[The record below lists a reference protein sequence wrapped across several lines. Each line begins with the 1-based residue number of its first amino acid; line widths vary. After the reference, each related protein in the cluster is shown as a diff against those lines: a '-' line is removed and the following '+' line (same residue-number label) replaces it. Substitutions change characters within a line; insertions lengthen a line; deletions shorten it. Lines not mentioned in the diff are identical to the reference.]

1 MKCPACELY
10 HPQHFERCVSC
21 GRKLVSSSPGA
32 TVVETEDDVTEK
44 DEWAT
49 NPPPVRQSSQ
59 RPAPRKTSEGP
70 APRKTSEGSADIP
83 TGQPYVKR
91 RAHSNQPDKGTAGL
105 PVLFGFFLVAVVL
118 LVSAG
123 ATIFFLTKSPDDQ
136 RLFDQAQKE
145 IANGQFAFAV
155 KTLDKA
161 RALRPNDPKVYLSL
175 ARAYVGIDQVDK
187 AWDAIS
193 QAQQLGAGVVA
204 EPALASDLANY
215 YRQRGQ
221 FEKALDLLR
230 PLAKAGVEGKR
241 AELADLDAMWG
252 DEALRNGHPELA
264 LRCWEE
270 VRDLKEGSRYSE
282 AEARLST
289 IYGKMAN
296 VLASKREDDKALS
309 YIAKLNYIAQNAKN
323 YELAA
328 SIYERDGKMDE
339 AIDQIRQA
347 LKVSPHDAL
356 LEHKLVDLLNRRG
369 KELLDTGKDEEGYAY
384 LQQAKQLDSRSAVPL
399 VALKKLTVTVDSGTH
414 FPHLSGQIWNPG
426 DSPVNSLT
434 LKSELWDGTKSEVV
448 WTKEEHIV
456 DEFVSALGAK
466 ESRPFDF
473 IASIPTK
480 ANGESEFRIYLDGTL
495 YKSYPIGKKVEEIG
509 TDETTAAAD
518 ETHNRKESKA
528 KVETTDTTPT
538 SQAPSAVTRAEEKR
552 SEPPVSTG
560 TAPVPG
566 GTSSVPPVAPARGP
580 SAEEKT
586 MKDLEF

>member
-21 GRKLVSSSPGA
+21 GRKLVASSPGGA
-32 TVVETEDDVTEK
+32 GLETEKNATDQ
-44 DEWAT
+44 DEWET
-49 NPPPVRQSSQ
+49 RPQPV
-59 RPAPRKTSEGP
+59 RKTSERET
-70 APRKTSEGSADIP
+70 ATP

-91 RAHSNQPDKGTAGL
+91 RTHANQEHKGKAGL
-105 PVLFGFFLVAVVL
+105 PVLFAFFLAAVVL

-123 ATIFFLTKSPDDQ
+123 ATIFFLTKAPDDR

-145 IANGQFAFAV
+145 IANGQYAFAV

-161 RALRPNDPKVYLSL
+161 RALRPNDPKVYLAL

-193 QAQQLGAGVVA
+193 QAQQLGAGVVT

-230 PLAKAGVEGKR
+230 PLAKAGVAGKR

-252 DEALRNGHPELA
+252 DEALRNGQPELA

-270 VRDLKEGSRYSE
+270 VRDLKDGSRYSE

-309 YIAKLNYIAQNAKN
+309 YLAKLNYIAQNAKN

-328 SIYERDGKMDE
+328 SIYERDGKVDE

-347 LKVSPHDAL
+347 LKVSPHDTL

-369 KELLDTGKDEEGYAY
+369 KELLDAGKDEEGYAF

-399 VALKKLTVTVDSGTH
+399 VALKKLSVTVDSGTR

-426 DSPVNSLT
+426 DSAVNSLT
-434 LKSELWDGTKSEVV
+434 LKGELWDSTKSEVV

-456 DEFVSALGAK
+456 DEFVAALGSK
-466 ESRPFDF
+466 ESRAFDF
-473 IASIPTK
+473 VASVPTT
-480 ANGESEFRIYLDGTL
+480 ANGESEFRIYVDGAL
-495 YKSYPIGKKVEEIG
+495 YKSYPIGKK
-509 TDETTAAAD
+509 TDEIVTD
-518 ETHNRKESKA
+518 EANRETPNRKESKA
-528 KVETTDTTPT
+528 ATASPSKAQTLDA
-538 SQAPSAVTRAEEKR
+538 APPVTRAEEKR
-552 SEPPVSTG
+552 AEPAVSS
-560 TAPVPG
+560 TAPIPG
-566 GTSSVPPVAPARGP
+566 GNLSVPPVAPTRSP